1 MKLHAFLSP
10 TMLYYFSRWFYAS
23 YISHCF
29 FYISILHFYITLNIY
44 ASRLFT
50 MYTSKILYTMT
61 V

>member
-1 MKLHAFLSP
+1 MELYAFLSY
-10 TMLYYFSRWFYAS
+10 TLLYYFCRRFYAS

-44 ASRLFT
+44 ALRFLQCIRARFYA
-50 MYTSKILYTMT
+50 MM